1 MFFSII
7 HVWNSARKSS
17 AKFMNV
23 VILSYEIHKVTHT
36 PHVMALLV
44 LTEQEY
50 NVTLE
55 TECVC
60 QAVTYARGC
69 DFSLVTCQIALV
81 ALFSL

>member
-1 MFFSII
+1 
-7 HVWNSARKSS
+7 
-17 AKFMNV
+17 MNV

-55 TECVC
+55 TECVSVRQLPMPGLRFQPC
-60 QAVTYARGC
+60 HMSDSPGRVIQPLRTQSAQ
-69 DFSLVTCQIALV
+69 L
-81 ALFSL
+81 